1 MNGLII
7 FIMLVA
13 LSTSCRSEEEESAG
27 KTKFVAITQQ
37 GVPNAPDAVDNFR
50 GFLIRTVH
58 NPKIKI
64 DYGFSDNDYC
74 DKQFSN
80 RDKQLKKSIS
90 KVLRVWLASLADKDG
105 IVDKFEYRYRE
116 THKDGERRKFKY
128 KMWVFGKPDLSII
141 FYCDLGRSFARIVTH
156 AMVHMFQDRRVMMG
170 ASDQKKF
177 SLSTLLHELGHA
189 FGLADTY
196 VELGEKSLWKG
207 RYNASDGGDTNTV
220 GRQPISVMNSSY
232 LMATDS
238 AGELQVGEDDIAGMN
253 WLYSY
258 HVAKNIDL
266 SDCPAGYFYEDSTKG
281 CVPRYPLIFATQQNN
296 LSIVEGLLSDDP
308 TINLDQQDELGN
320 SALHYAA
327 SKQKMHGSE
336 LYDYLIGKG
345 ANTQLKNNRGEI
357 AQDLLSEEKRSKDIS
372 DTLLHLLMRQVSSS
386 AVLRQVSYTLQQE
399 NGSEIVE
406 KVFYLVDI
414 NRRSPDSSGKTLL
427 HLAIIEKRL
436 DIVKILLD
444 LDHLDV
450 NIQSKLSEETA
461 LHYAARFGQVEI
473 AKLLLERRR
482 INTEL
487 KDTWGKSPLARA
499 MSEGQVEV
507 WRAIRDSLND

>member
-1 MNGLII
+1 MNGLVI
-7 FIMLVA
+7 FVMFVM
-13 LSTSCRSEEEESAG
+13 LSTSCRSEEEENVAS
-27 KTKFVAITQQ
+27 TKFVPMTQQ
-37 GVPNAPDAVDNFR
+37 KAYGIIAPN
-50 GFLIRTVH
+50 FLIEKVH

-64 DYGFSDNDYC
+64 VYGFSDNDYC

-80 RDKQLKKSIS
+80 RDEQLKKSIS
-90 KVLRVWLASLADKDG
+90 KALRVWLASLADKDG

-116 THKDGERRKFKY
+116 THKDGEHRKFKY
-128 KMWVFGKPDLSII
+128 KLRMFGKPDLSII
-141 FYCDLGRSFARIVTH
+141 FYCGLGRSFARIRTH
-156 AMVHMFQDRRVMMG
+156 TMIHMFQYKGVELG
-170 ASDQKKF
+170 VSDLKKY
-177 SLSTLLHELGHA
+177 SLTTLIHELGHA
-189 FGLADTY
+189 FGLDDTY
-196 VELGEKSLWKG
+196 ITRSEMSSQKG
-207 RYNASDGGDTNTV
+207 RYNVSDGGDANTV
-220 GRQPISVMNSSY
+220 GKQPISVMNQHY
-232 LMATDS
+232 LVALDS
-238 AGELQVGEDDIAGMN
+238 AGELQLGEDDTAGMN

-258 HVAKNIDL
+258 HVAKNIDS
-266 SDCPAGYFYEDSTKG
+266 SDCPAGYLYEDSTKG
-281 CVPRYPLIFATQQNN
+281 CAPRYPLIFAVRQNDF
-296 LSIVEGLLSDDP
+296 SIVDRLLSDDP
-308 TINLDQQDELGN
+308 TIDIDQQDELGN

-327 SKQKMHGSE
+327 NAQNLHGSE
-336 LYDYLIGKG
+336 LYDYLINKG
-345 ANTQLKNNRGEI
+345 ADSQLKNNKGEI
-357 AQDLLSEEKRSKDIS
+357 AQDLLSEEKRRKDIS
-372 DTLLHLLMRQVSSS
+372 DTLLQLLMRQVSSS

-399 NGSEIVE
+399 NGAEIAE

-436 DIVKILLD
+436 DIVKILLA

-473 AKLLLERRR
+473 AKLLLEHRR

-499 MSEGQVEV
+499 LSEGQVEV